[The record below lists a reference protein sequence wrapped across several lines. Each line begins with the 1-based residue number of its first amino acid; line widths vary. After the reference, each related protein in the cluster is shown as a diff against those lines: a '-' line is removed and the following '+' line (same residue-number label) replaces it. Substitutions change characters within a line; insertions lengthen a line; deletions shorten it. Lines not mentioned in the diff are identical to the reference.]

1 MPEPVKAPVIA
12 ETLGPGTLKITPKG
26 GPARDLQ
33 SKVLKAELA
42 PDLSLDDAVPMLD
55 GSSYQPAGTW
65 GGKLTGTFYQDYDM
79 NGLVVW
85 CLENAGL
92 LANYEFIPKA
102 GTGKVKLTGELTIA
116 PVKIG
121 GTPKKDNEAEFE
133 FKLTGKPS
141 VSATA

>member
-1 MPEPVKAPVIA
+1 MPEPAKTPAIA

-26 GPARDLQ
+26 GTARDLQ
-33 SKVLKAELA
+33 
-42 PDLSLDDAVPMLD
+42 SLDDAVPMLD
-55 GSSYQPAGTW
+55 GSSYQPAGNW

-79 NGLVVW
+79 DGLVAW
-85 CLENAGL
+85 CLENAGT
-92 LANYEFIPKA
+92 LATYEFIPKA
-102 GTGKVKLTGELTIA
+102 GTGKMKLTGELTIA

-141 VSATA
+141 VSTTA